1 MRSPVWSFY
10 WSCFSAYSRVVQSS
24 MESWQQKW
32 SSCEGIEIEGV
43 SKCLSGGGEFPVFTY
58 RPSWEEF
65 QDFQAC
71 IRRAE
76 AMGAHKTG
84 ICKVCKS

>member
-1 MRSPVWSFY
+1 MVL
-10 WSCFSAYSRVVQSS
+10 VG
-24 MESWQQKW
+24 
-32 SSCEGIEIEGV
+32 EGFEVEGV
-43 SKCLSGGGEFPVFTY
+43 SKCQSEDYPVFTY

-71 IRRAE
+71 IRRVE

-84 ICKVCKS
+84 LCKVCKSLC